1 MSRPSRVQQ
10 AAWRD
15 LDPLVAYDIARLR
28 VEVFV
33 VEQGCPYPELDGRD
47 VEDAA
52 RHLWVDDVHGVAS
65 YLRVL
70 AEPDG
75 CVRVGRVCTRRDAR
89 GRGLSALLLDAAVAG
104 FPGRDVVANA
114 QAHLAA
120 WYARRG
126 FVVDGPGHVEDGIP
140 HLPLRRPAGAAP
152 AARPGTSLRS
162 AEAS

>member
-1 MSRPSRVQQ
+1 MSRRPPRVQQ

-15 LDPLVAYDIARLR
+15 LDPLVAYDILRLR
-28 VEVFV
+28 VAVFV
-33 VEQGCPYPELDGRD
+33 VEQRCPYPELDGRD
-47 VEDAA
+47 VEDGA
-52 RHLWVDDVHGVAS
+52 RHLWVADDRGVAS

-70 AEPDG
+70 VEPDG
-75 CVRVGRVCTRRDAR
+75 SARVGRVCTREDAR

-104 FPGRDVVANA
+104 SPGRDVVANA

-140 HLPLRRPAGAAP
+140 HLPLRRPADAASPTSAGALAP
-152 AARPGTSLRS
+152 H
-162 AEAS
+162 AS